1 MRNGNRSSA
10 AKEKI
15 VGVVAIVLSII
26 SVLLVFESVGQ
37 EPFLRFSTRFALTQ
51 IAVASIVAFLWFA
64 LIVVAVIWAKGH
76 TFQRIIMIIWGL
88 IFLCMT
94 CNVPRMFMD
103 DVTKFQNE
111 RESSLSNSNSLIP
124 EGSNNSSVAK

>member
-1 MRNGNRSSA
+1 M
-10 AKEKI
+10 
-15 VGVVAIVLSII
+15 
-26 SVLLVFESVGQ
+26 LLVFESVGQ

-51 IAVASIVAFLWFA
+51 IVVASIVAFLWLV
-64 LIVVAVIWAKGH
+64 LIIVLAVWMQGH
-76 TFQRIIMIIWGL
+76 TLQRIAMIVWGL

-111 RESSLSNSNSLIP
+111 RESSLCNSLVPAI
-124 EGSNNSSVAK
+124 GGNNIR